1 MMTTP
6 TLPHPLAEDVV
17 LPPRLLA
24 AEDWAATAT
33 LLPTE
38 IDCVTAVMLK
48 ILDGKCKMA
57 ADEKD
62 IMERLYDSCTGRE
75 GLVLGKDYHDL
86 VRAARADRGEPMRA
100 RVYEQRVLAETMI
113 SRPVMKVF
121 KARLRR
127 EGVLPVMA
135 E

>member
-1 MMTTP
+1 MTTTP
-6 TLPHPLAEDVV
+6 NRAHQLAEGAI
-17 LPPRLLA
+17 LAPRLLA
-24 AEDWAATAT
+24 VEDWAATAT
-33 LLPTE
+33 LSPAE
-38 IDCVTAVMLK
+38 VDCVTAVMLK

-62 IMERLYDSCTGRE
+62 MMERLYHACTGRE
-75 GLVLGKDYHDL
+75 GLLLGNDYHDL
-86 VRAARADRGEPMRA
+86 VRAARVDRGEPMRA

-113 SRPVMKVF
+113 SRPVMKGF

-127 EGVLPVMA
+127 EGVLPAMG